1 MKKISPV
8 LDEYRGIIGE
18 GEFNLFVKD
27 LIDTFIEDAPNQIT
41 MLKESH
47 ISGDTATL
55 ERTAHTL
62 KSSGLTFGVDQFA
75 ALAAELEEKARM
87 GDLND
92 ATALIER
99 CETEYYEVKAIL
111 LQMRDEL

>member
-8 LDEYRGIIGE
+8 LDKYHGILGE
-18 GEFNLFVKD
+18 GEYLIFVKD
-27 LIDTFIEDAPNQIT
+27 LIDTFIEDSPNQIT
-41 MLKESH
+41 LLKQAN

-55 ERTAHTL
+55 ERAAHTL
-62 KSSGLTFGVDQFA
+62 KSSGLTFGADQFA
-75 ALAAELEEKARM
+75 TLAAELEEKARM

-92 ATALIER
+92 ATTLIER
-99 CETEYYEVKAIL
+99 CEKEYYEVTTIL